1 MSVSSSLSSITNVT
15 WFKSLKPSSSSS
27 SSLSTNVFILKKTI
41 WERCF
46 NQLMFLSRRFEPEW
60 MSACRFIAFSLPKR
74 KKPDG
79 LWWHWLPARAVTSS
93 LPLPRRSVKG
103 FKYQHIMRIFAVLPG
118 CPSWQDCLWP
128 RPSPYRWPP
137 GETLGACPQGNG
149 DGTRPK
155 GLGHPAEGQ
164 GVNCPPLSP
173 SRLRSSSGVKVTPH
187 LIQIFLAPCCP
198 NLDGFHWTNLEY
210 SRKF

>member
-1 MSVSSSLSSITNVT
+1 M
-15 WFKSLKPSSSSS
+15 K
-27 SSLSTNVFILKKTI
+27 
-41 WERCF
+41 
-46 NQLMFLSRRFEPEW
+46 QSRKDLNPNFEFPQG
-60 MSACRFIAFSLPKR
+60 CDVIA
-74 KKPDG
+74 
-79 LWWHWLPARAVTSS
+79 
-93 LPLPRRSVKG
+93 PLQHRSVKC
-103 FKYQHIMRIFAVLPG
+103 FKYQHNMEIFAVLPG

-173 SRLRSSSGVKVTPH
+173 SRLRSSSGVKVWPLPN
-187 LIQIFLAPCCP
+187 LIQIFLAPCCL
-198 NLDGFHWTNLEY
+198 NLDGSPWTNSELLEAVIIA
-210 SRKF
+210 S